1 MSFNARAASEQ
12 GLLRPSHKLSTKQ
25 GGRTMISSHWAA
37 LDRAVF
43 KAPIVSGI
51 YRLSNRESGK
61 SYVGQACNLKR
72 RLGKHLMQLKQGLHA
87 QPVLRAAFAKHGP
100 EVWVFEVLERCPRSQ
115 LTEREQHHVE
125 QHGALT
131 GGYNCAPI
139 RSGVQVTEAFRAIA
153 QQAANKFHARVT
165 DQERSEIA
173 LRAAATRRERAA
185 AARRSAAA
193 QKAWATRKAKSG
205 CIDPAV

>member
-1 MSFNARAASEQ
+1 MSLSARAASQ
-12 GLLRPSHKLSTKQ
+12 RGPLQPSRKLSTDQK
-25 GGRTMISSHWAA
+25 GKTMSLRNWAA

-43 KAPIVSGI
+43 KAPITSGI

-87 QPVLRAAFAKHGP
+87 QPVLRAAFAKYGP
-100 EVWVFEVLERCPRSQ
+100 EAWVFEVLERCPRSQ

-125 QHGALT
+125 QLGTLT
-131 GGYNCAPI
+131 DGYNCAPI
-139 RSGVQVTEAFRAIA
+139 RTGVQVTEAFRAIA
-153 QQAANKFHARVT
+153 QQAANKFHARIT

-193 QKAWATRKAKSG
+193 QKAWATRKTKSG
-205 CIDPAV
+205 CIGPAL